1 MVGLD
6 LHVEEEFKEGERVS
20 YTGPQAGSSTR
31 TRGGKIE
38 IGRNQ
43 DIVSQYKGGRDGEEP
58 RAGMCA
64 RGARRGVSREAH
76 IWGT

>member
-6 LHVEEEFKEGERVS
+6 LHVKEEFKEGEWVS

-31 TRGGKIE
+31 THGGKIE

-43 DIVSQYKGGRDGEEP
+43 DIVSQYKGDATEKSRGQECAHAGRE
-58 RAGMCA
+58 
-64 RGARRGVSREAH
+64 GV
-76 IWGT
+76 